1 MKKIL
6 LSLAAVAMTIT
17 ANAAP
22 TVVKVNPDQ
31 ASTVPAETVINNNDF
46 FTATTTFNAKGGKAG
61 SAYVFGD
68 VDLGGSGWIQ
78 LRSESAPD
86 ATSPFGAQ
94 RTDCTSVKFEVKK
107 PVTIY
112 CYIRTGNNKQT
123 AVKMFNSSFELL
135 PYANGATEGKNC
147 GADGDK
153 NNMWEFSWTLNAGTY
168 CMTELAGTGNVAGI
182 GYEEAAG
189 EDPEP
194 AQGET
199 FNVVGMKP
207 KGEFGTVTT
216 PCTIDMD
223 AKTVTFDN
231 FLGSKTT
238 IVCDLVFSTENY
250 ADGVLYNTIYN
261 IVPKSGVTEAGDIY
275 GEKTYSVAGLN
286 DIIFTKDGV
295 NTLKLENIKM
305 MFTQSYSVDCRV
317 FNNANKTFELTLF
330 ISGDYYEW
338 NATDNTWSTKNP
350 NAYGSMG
357 YMNLELNGSFGAGDE
372 SGIEDIV
379 TDNVDENAPVEYYNL
394 QGIRLSE
401 PAAGQIVI
409 RRQGSKVSKILVR

>member
-1 MKKIL
+1 
-6 LSLAAVAMTIT
+6 MTIT

-31 ASTVPAETVINNNDF
+31 ASTVPAETVIDNNDF

-68 VDLGGSGWIQ
+68 VDLGCSGWIQ

-112 CYIRTGNNKQT
+112 CYIRTGNNKQS
-123 AVKMFNSSFELL
+123 AVKMFDSSFELL
-135 PYANGATEGKNC
+135 SYANGATEGKNC

-153 NNMWEFSWTLNAGTY
+153 NNMWEFSWTLNTGTY
-168 CMTELAGTGNVAGI
+168 CMTELAGTGNVAGL
-182 GYEEAAG
+182 GYEEATI
-189 EDPEP
+189 EPEP

-199 FNVVGMKP
+199 FNAVGMNP
-207 KGEFGTVTT
+207 SGDFGTVTT

-223 AKTVTFDN
+223 AKTVTLDN
-231 FLGSKTT
+231 FLGTNTT
-238 IVCDLVFSTENY
+238 IVCDLVLSKENY
-250 ADGVLYNTIYN
+250 SVEDPTLLISTIYN
-261 IVPKSGVTEAGDIY
+261 IVPKSGVTEDGDIY
-275 GEKTYSVAGLN
+275 GDKLYSVAGLS

-295 NTLKLENIKM
+295 NTLKLENAKL
-305 MFTQSYSVDCRV
+305 MFTSSFSVDLRV
-317 FNNANKTFELTLF
+317 YEYAKRPFELTLF
-330 ISGDYYEW
+330 VAGDYYTW
-338 NATDNTWSTKNP
+338 NATDNTWSEKNP
-350 NAYGSMG
+350 NQWGSSG
-357 YMNLELNGSFGAGDE
+357 YINLEYNGYFDESGE